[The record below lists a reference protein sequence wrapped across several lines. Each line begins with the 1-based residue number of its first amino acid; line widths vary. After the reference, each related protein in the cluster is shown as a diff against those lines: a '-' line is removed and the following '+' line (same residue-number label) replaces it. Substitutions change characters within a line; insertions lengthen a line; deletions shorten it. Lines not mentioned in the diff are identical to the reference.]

1 VVLANVAWT
10 MTFEQ
15 LDQITH
21 YAIETLFGNDD
32 GWRSLTRDLVHLWPD
47 AGILEICFAL
57 VVAASAVESNFN
69 ANSPSRAQSAQ
80 AYRLAALVSADL
92 YAMAAIGGYG
102 SRARDLA
109 SYWRDHD
116 SYFLTL

>member
-1 VVLANVAWT
+1 

-21 YAIETLFGNDD
+21 YAIEALFNGND
-32 GWRSLTRDLVHLWPD
+32 GWRSLIRDLVHLWPD
-47 AGILEICFAL
+47 ASILEICFAL
-57 VVAASAVESNFN
+57 VEAASAIEGNFG
-69 ANSPSRAQSAQ
+69 ANSPSRTQSAQ
-80 AYRLAALVSADL
+80 AYRLAALVTADL
-92 YAMAAIGGYG
+92 YAMVAIGGYG

-116 SYFLTL
+116 DYFLTL